1 MEKIIVY
8 ESCEKLQ
15 MQIIIIYIKQEAAQ
29 TISAKRK
36 NILTWRLRHISL
48 YLPFH
53 HHQRIQQI

>member
-36 NILTWRLRHISL
+36 NILT
-48 YLPFH
+48 
-53 HHQRIQQI
+53 